1 MQESAQTVAVVDLGS
16 TSFHMVVAQV
26 RDDRWTV
33 LDRLREMVQLAEGLD
48 EDNCLTVAMQRKALD
63 CLSRFGERLR
73 DLPRECV
80 RIVGTNTLRRASNA
94 ADFIAAAQ
102 LALNHPIDVISG
114 VEEARL
120 IYLGVAQ
127 SLPEAQIRCL
137 ALDIGGGSTEL
148 IVGERMTPL
157 YMESLYMG
165 CVSMTKQFFADGV
178 VRKKQFERALLA
190 AHLELQPV
198 KARFAQLGWSMAVGA
213 SGTVRTVE
221 KIALGFDGCRE
232 GVITYDAIQK
242 VYEMLLTAGNLQEL
256 KFKNVR
262 AERINV
268 LPGGLAILM
277 AIFEALNLRELK
289 ISESALREGL
299 LYDQVGRIH
308 HEDVRDSSILQT
320 IERYQIDKGQAR
332 RVEQSGLNC
341 LAQVADAWRLTHER
355 YAQFLTWAARLH
367 EIGLAVA
374 HDHYHKHGAYLA
386 EHADLPGFSRQD
398 QRVVAALIGG
408 HRRKFPLTVF
418 KALGSNAELT
428 QRLCILLRLAVL
440 LHRSRTDEK
449 VPDCKLIADDRGLHI
464 QFPSGWLGQHP
475 LTQEDLHQEAHY
487 LKITKI
493 KLTFE

>member
-1 MQESAQTVAVVDLGS
+1 
-16 TSFHMVVAQV
+16 MVVAQL
-26 RDDRWTV
+26 RNGRWTV
-33 LDRLREMVQLAEGLD
+33 LDRLREMVQIAQGLD
-48 EDNCLTVAMQRKALD
+48 ENNCLTSAMQRKALD
-63 CLSRFGERLR
+63 CLGRFSERLR
-73 DLPRECV
+73 DLPRDSV

-94 ADFIAAAQ
+94 ADFIVEAQ
-102 LALNHPIDVISG
+102 AVLNHPIDVVSG

-127 SLPEAQIRCL
+127 SLPETQTRCL
-137 ALDIGGGSTEL
+137 AIDIGGGSTEL
-148 IVGERMTPL
+148 IIGERMTPL
-157 YMESLYMG
+157 YLESLYMG

-198 KARFAQLGWSMAVGA
+198 KARFVQLGWSIAVGA

-221 KIALGFDGCRE
+221 KLVHEFVGAGDG
-232 GVITYDAIQK
+232 ISLDAIQK
-242 VYEMLLTAGNLQEL
+242 VYEILLAAGNLSEL
-256 KFKNVR
+256 KVKNVR

-277 AIFEALNLRELK
+277 AIFEALNVRELK

-308 HEDVRDSSILQT
+308 HEDVRDSSIKQT
-320 IERYQIDKGQAR
+320 TDRYHIDKEQAR
-332 RVEQSGLNC
+332 RVEQSALAC
-341 LAQVADAWRLTHER
+341 LAQVAEAWRLTHGR

-367 EIGLAVA
+367 EIGLTVA

-408 HRRKFPLTVF
+408 HRRKFPATIF
-418 KALGSNAELT
+418 KTLGSNAELT

-449 VPDCKLIADDRGLHI
+449 VPECQLVADDRSLHLK
-464 QFPSGWLGQHP
+464 FPDGWLGLHP

-487 LKITKI
+487 LKTTKI